1 MTSCILYGVYQSS
14 NQEIPY
20 VTTLKILDT
29 YDFLINRLNLEA
41 MDSTAKKQLELTFSI
56 SQIDDENSE
65 FSWTFDPR
73 NPPIHVKDNL
83 DRKHYFLFGEAKG
96 AFNPAKNHQQKFYEI
111 LKGTFTVKNLT
122 GNPSPSETSF
132 QTSLDCF
139 HLPTPPTTTFYNKNI
154 PESYFYFLS
163 KELVKHYGVL

>member
-29 YDFLINRLNLEA
+29 YDFLINKLDLES
-41 MDSTAKKQLELTFSI
+41 MDSTAKKQLELKFSI
-56 SQIDDENSE
+56 SQVDDENAN

-83 DRKHYFLFGEAKG
+83 DRKHYFLFGEATG
-96 AFNPAKNHQQKFYEI
+96 AFNPAKNHQQKFYEM
-111 LKGTFTVKNLT
+111 LKGTFTVNNLK
-122 GNPSPSETSF
+122 GGLSEKSLQESF
-132 QTSLDCF
+132 DCF